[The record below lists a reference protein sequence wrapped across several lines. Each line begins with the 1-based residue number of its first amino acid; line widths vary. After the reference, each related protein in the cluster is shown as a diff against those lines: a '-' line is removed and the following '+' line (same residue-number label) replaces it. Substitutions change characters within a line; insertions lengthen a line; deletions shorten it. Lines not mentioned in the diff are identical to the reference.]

1 MRSLPALLRSKPLRQ
16 LVRSRKPSAA
26 LQWIPWDDVIMLT
39 SFLLSCQGLRESFY
53 WPLRQSKTKQAEI
66 ENWMFMDRNPVMLWF
81 NFTSAKDDCFCNLAV
96 WLTETQEKNSEGRL
110 RSGGKKK
117 IKKIGRIFQIHQVH
131 WAWKR
136 HRYVFK
142 GQQPFSAGQWR
153 SEIMLEVPPWGWWLL

>member
-1 MRSLPALLRSKPLRQ
+1 MRSLPASLRSKPLRQ

-96 WLTETQEKNSEGRL
+96 WLTETQEKKL
-110 RSGGKKK
+110 RGKAKIWGKKWRK
-117 IKKIGRIFQIHQVH
+117 LGEYSKSTRLIERG
-131 WAWKR
+131 
-136 HRYVFK
+136 K
-142 GQQPFSAGQWR
+142 GIDMCLRDSSPLVQDSGDQK
-153 SEIMLEVPPWGWWLL
+153 